1 MLGTCCLNILVSIIL
16 GAIFAILVGIG
27 TITITPIILFWITFG
42 ISIGILA
49 LLLIG
54 TFIGDERKVRRCI
67 CSKLPCLLLGALGG
81 IIFSVLP
88 LVITGLGLTA
98 TAVFAFLAV
107 TAGLISLFGI
117 AEVIKCG
124 CPKICD

>member
-1 MLGTCCLNILVSIIL
+1 MLGNCCLNILVSLIL
-16 GAIFAILVGIG
+16 GAIFGILIGIG
-27 TITITPIILFWITFG
+27 TITITPVILFWIIFG
-42 ISIGILA
+42 ISVGILA

-67 CSKLPCLLLGALGG
+67 CNKLPCLLLGTLGG

-88 LVITGLGLTA
+88 LVITGLGLIA

-107 TAGLISLFGI
+107 TAGLIALFEV

-124 CPKICD
+124 CPKVCD

>member
-1 MLGTCCLNILVSIIL
+1 MLGNCCLNILLSLIL
-16 GAIFAILVGIG
+16 GAIFGILIGIG
-27 TITITPIILFWITFG
+27 TITITPVILFWIIFG
-42 ISIGILA
+42 ISVGILA

-54 TFIGDERKVRRCI
+54 TFVGDERKVRRCI
-67 CSKLPCLLLGALGG
+67 CNKLPCLLLGTLGG

-107 TAGLISLFGI
+107 TAGLLALFGV
-117 AEVIKCG
+117 ADVIKCG

>member
-1 MLGTCCLNILVSIIL
+1 MLGNCCLNILLSLIL
-16 GAIFAILVGIG
+16 GAIFGILIGIG
-27 TITITPIILFWITFG
+27 TITITPLILFWIIFG

-54 TFIGDERKVRRCI
+54 TFVGDERKVRRCI
-67 CSKLPCLLLGALGG
+67 CSKLPCLLLGTLGG

-88 LVITGLGLTA
+88 LVITGLGLVA
-98 TAVFAFLAV
+98 TAVFAFLAT
-107 TAGLISLFGI
+107 TAGLIAIFGV
-117 AEVIKCG
+117 ADVIRCG

>member
-1 MLGTCCLNILVSIIL
+1 MLGNCCLNILVSLIL
-16 GAIFAILVGIG
+16 GAIFGILIGIG
-27 TITITPIILFWITFG
+27 TITITPVILFWIIFG
-42 ISIGILA
+42 ISVGILA

-67 CSKLPCLLLGALGG
+67 CNKLPCLLLGTLGG

-88 LVITGLGLTA
+88 LVITGLGLIA

-107 TAGLISLFGI
+107 TAGLIALFGV

-124 CPKICD
+124 CPKVCD